1 MKKRTIGLIG
11 VIGGV
16 VLTLLSLFADYIRI
30 GSYPGINWAQ
40 IVGIAV
46 GLVAVVVGLWLMY
59 ARKEEKK

>member
-1 MKKRTIGLIG
+1 